1 MNVEVEPDKRTRT
14 YYNLNVLLKV
24 WFGNITNEDTDF
36 KFEVL

>member
-1 MNVEVEPDKRTRT
+1 MNVEVKPDKRTH
-14 YYNLNVLLKV
+14 NVNVLLKV